1 MIRRKFLGAILGAA
15 VAPKVLSPV
24 TPSLA
29 SIKAELSKIPVWSTP
44 YVDGDLYARLLGEYA
59 ARDIDMKMR
68 AVIDC
73 GA

>member
-24 TPSLA
+24 TSSLA
-29 SIKAELSKIPVWSTP
+29 SIKAELSAIPVWSTP
-44 YVDGDLYARLLGEYA
+44 YVDVDIYARLLGEYA
-59 ARDIDMKMR
+59 AKDIDMKMR